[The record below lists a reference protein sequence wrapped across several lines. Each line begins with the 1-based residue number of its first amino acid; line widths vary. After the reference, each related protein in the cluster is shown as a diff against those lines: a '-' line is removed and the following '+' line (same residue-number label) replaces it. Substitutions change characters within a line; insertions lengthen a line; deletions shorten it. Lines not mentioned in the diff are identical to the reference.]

1 MQNALVTVPG
11 NNAQIVRAAATIIP
25 RLIDGG
31 TIKKAVDVGKV
42 LLDFVTE
49 RGQLNEYWIPQFV
62 MSITCNF
69 YNPQILSDAAAIGQS
84 CNTWDEIQKTKNFFQ
99 LPVFNNKDFATY
111 EQYLGSKVDEVDCY
125 PQY

>member
-25 RLIDGG
+25 RLIDGR

-49 RGQLNEYWIPQFV
+49 RGQLNEYWIP
-62 MSITCNF
+62 
-69 YNPQILSDAAAIGQS
+69 
-84 CNTWDEIQKTKNFFQ
+84 
-99 LPVFNNKDFATY
+99 
-111 EQYLGSKVDEVDCY
+111 
-125 PQY
+125 